1 MPRQVDR
8 SELRLYRMIRK
19 LISGGQTG
27 ADISIVAVGARL
39 GIAVG
44 GLVPKGWRT
53 ERGPAPELE
62 QSGFAES
69 DSSDYRVRTR
79 LNVEHGDAT
88 LIFATN
94 PDSDGT
100 RLTIDHA
107 QRLGRPCLVL
117 DPFEASAVKRA
128 RQWLRDTSPE
138 VLNVAGNRESRSPG
152 IARRVEQILLAAL
165 VDPG

>member
-1 MPRQVDR
+1 
-8 SELRLYRMIRK
+8 MIRK

-27 ADISIVAVGARL
+27 ADISIVAVGASL
-39 GIAVG
+39 GIEIG

-53 ERGPAPELE
+53 ERGAAPELE
-62 QSGFAES
+62 QSGFTES

-79 LNVEHGDAT
+79 LNVEHSDAT

-107 QRLGRPCLVL
+107 HRLGRPCLVL
-117 DPFEASAVKRA
+117 NPFEATAEKRA
-128 RQWLRDTSPE
+128 RRWLRGTSPE

-152 IARRVEQILLAAL
+152 IGRRAEQVLLAAL
-165 VDPG
+165 AEPD

>member
-1 MPRQVDR
+1 
-8 SELRLYRMIRK
+8 MIRK

-27 ADISIVAVGARL
+27 ADISIVEVGARL

-44 GLVPKGWRT
+44 GLVPKGWLT

-62 QSGFAES
+62 QFGFAES
-69 DSSDYRVRTR
+69 DSTDYRVRTR
-79 LNVEHGDAT
+79 LNVENSDAT

-117 DPFEASAVKRA
+117 NPFEATAEKRV
-128 RQWLRDTSPE
+128 RHWLRDMSPE

-152 IARRVEQILLAAL
+152 IGRRAEQILLAAL
-165 VDPG
+165 AEPD

>member
-1 MPRQVDR
+1 
-8 SELRLYRMIRK
+8 MIRK

-39 GIAVG
+39 GMEVG

-62 QSGFAES
+62 RLGFAEAA
-69 DSSDYRVRTR
+69 SSDYRDRTR
-79 LNVEHGDAT
+79 LNVEFSDAT

-117 DPFEASAVKRA
+117 DPFKTGAEKRV
-128 RQWLRDTSPE
+128 RRWLRDTSPE
-138 VLNVAGNRESRSPG
+138 VLNIAGNRESRSPG
-152 IARRVEQILLAAL
+152 IGRRVEQVLLAAMTEP
-165 VDPG
+165 D

>member
-1 MPRQVDR
+1 
-8 SELRLYRMIRK
+8 MIRK

-39 GIAVG
+39 GIEIG

-53 ERGPAPELE
+53 ERGAAPELE
-62 QSGFAES
+62 QSGFTES

-88 LIFATN
+88 LIFATD

-107 QRLGRPCLVL
+107 HKLGRPCLVL
-117 DPFEASAVKRA
+117 NPFEVTAEKRA
-128 RQWLRDTSPE
+128 RRWLRDTSPE

-152 IARRVEQILLAAL
+152 IGRRAEQILLAAL
-165 VDPG
+165 AESD

>member
-1 MPRQVDR
+1 
-8 SELRLYRMIRK
+8 MIRK

-39 GIAVG
+39 GIETG

-53 ERGPAPELE
+53 ERGAAPELG
-62 QSGFAES
+62 QYGFTES

-79 LNVEHGDAT
+79 LNVEHSDAT
-88 LIFATN
+88 LIFATD

-100 RLTIDHA
+100 RLTIEHA
-107 QRLGRPCLVL
+107 HRLGRPCLVL
-117 DPFEASAVKRA
+117 NPYEATAER
-128 RQWLRDTSPE
+128 RLRRWLRDISPG

-152 IARRVEQILLAAL
+152 IAQQAEQVLFAAL
-165 VDPG
+165 ADPA

>member
-1 MPRQVDR
+1 
-8 SELRLYRMIRK
+8 MIRK
-19 LISGGQTG
+19 LVSGGQTG
-27 ADISIVAVGARL
+27 ADISIVQVGMRL
-39 GIAVG
+39 GIAIG

-53 ERGPAPELE
+53 ERGAAPELE
-62 QSGFAES
+62 RFGFSES

-79 LNVEHGDAT
+79 LNVAFSDAT

-117 DPFEASAVKRA
+117 NPFDTDAEERL
-128 RQWLRDTSPE
+128 RRWLRDTSPE

-152 IARRVEQILLAAL
+152 IGQRAEQVLLAAL
-165 VDPG
+165 SEVD

>member
-1 MPRQVDR
+1 
-8 SELRLYRMIRK
+8 MIRK

-39 GIAVG
+39 GIEIG

-53 ERGPAPELE
+53 ERGAAPELE
-62 QSGFAES
+62 QSGFTES

-88 LIFATN
+88 LIFATD

-107 QRLGRPCLVL
+107 HRLGRPCLVL
-117 DPFEASAVKRA
+117 NPFEVTAEKRA
-128 RQWLRDTSPE
+128 RRWLLDTSPE

-152 IARRVEQILLAAL
+152 IGRRAEQILLAAL
-165 VDPG
+165 AESD